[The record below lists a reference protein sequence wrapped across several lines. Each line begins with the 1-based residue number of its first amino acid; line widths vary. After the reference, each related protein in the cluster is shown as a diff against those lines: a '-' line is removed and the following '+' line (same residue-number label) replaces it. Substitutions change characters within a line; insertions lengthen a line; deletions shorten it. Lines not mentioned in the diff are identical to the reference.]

1 MYQCAVII
9 GGSGSVVVQL
19 TLLLDRLGAL
29 GFPRI
34 ANPYVG
40 ISNEK
45 RREEKVEV
53 KSWCVAPA
61 RQLPAPTLS
70 IAKIELM
77 IKALFVVNCGDVV
90 IMQTIYNQCRKTI
103 CITEA

>member
-9 GGSGSVVVQL
+9 GGSGSGTIDYFL
-19 TLLLDRLGAL
+19 TTWLGAL